1 MILHIIKHFL
11 RAKKHKMNFHFV
23 LYRALQYSKQIFNLL
38 SSGETILRLFILI
51 CIAILRREI

>member
-1 MILHIIKHFL
+1 MSKE
-11 RAKKHKMNFHFV
+11 AKNELSFCY
-23 LYRALQYSKQIFNLL
+23 LSALQYSKQIFNLL

>member
-1 MILHIIKHFL
+1 MS
-11 RAKKHKMNFHFV
+11 FHFV
-23 LYRALQYSKQIFNLL
+23 IYRALQYSKQIFNLL